1 MQELITCLILWC
13 KRFLKRPLFL
23 FSLLLMPLSVI
34 FLQNCHTKKDAVIH
48 VALYAPEQDSDQT
61 AQELADK
68 MVSLSNSAIKFYK
81 SRTPEALRADI
92 ASGKAACGYIFPKNL
107 DDRLQSFTAKPA
119 PFILAVCSSDA
130 IHTRIVNEI
139 VLSKLYQPLSYYRLT
154 HFLSGKRDISSEE
167 AWLRNTYQ
175 KYNSSELLFR
185 FEYADGTENTFLSD
199 PHANIML
206 LPIRGMTAAM
216 ILLCCLAGG
225 FFRYSDTSILLLM
238 DSKKRKLC
246 SFLSLLVPGLFSGAA
261 GLLTIKLT
269 GTMTA
274 PAAEIP
280 AMLLFLLCCMSL
292 ANLLYVLCSRQEFY
306 LASIPVLVVGSLIFS
321 PVFINLEGF
330 ASGIRFLSR
339 LFPNTHYLAAIYT
352 SSSTTSSF
360 SSIISSSVFLIC
372 SAASASLYS
381 RIKG

>member
-1 MQELITCLILWC
+1 
-13 KRFLKRPLFL
+13 
-23 FSLLLMPLSVI
+23 
-34 FLQNCHTKKDAVIH
+34 
-48 VALYAPEQDSDQT
+48 
-61 AQELADK
+61 
-68 MVSLSNSAIKFYK
+68 
-81 SRTPEALRADI
+81 
-92 ASGKAACGYIFPKNL
+92 
-107 DDRLQSFTAKPA
+107 
-119 PFILAVCSSDA
+119 
-130 IHTRIVNEI
+130 
-139 VLSKLYQPLSYYRLT
+139 
-154 HFLSGKRDISSEE
+154 
-167 AWLRNTYQ
+167 
-175 KYNSSELLFR
+175 
-185 FEYADGTENTFLSD
+185 
-199 PHANIML
+199 
-206 LPIRGMTAAM
+206 M

-269 GTMTA
+269 GTMTT

-339 LFPNTHYLAAIYT
+339 LFPNTHYL
-352 SSSTTSSF
+352 
-360 SSIISSSVFLIC
+360 VFLIC
-372 SAASASLYS
+372 SDASAYLYS

>member
-1 MQELITCLILWC
+1 
-13 KRFLKRPLFL
+13 
-23 FSLLLMPLSVI
+23 
-34 FLQNCHTKKDAVIH
+34 
-48 VALYAPEQDSDQT
+48 
-61 AQELADK
+61 
-68 MVSLSNSAIKFYK
+68 
-81 SRTPEALRADI
+81 
-92 ASGKAACGYIFPKNL
+92 
-107 DDRLQSFTAKPA
+107 
-119 PFILAVCSSDA
+119 
-130 IHTRIVNEI
+130 
-139 VLSKLYQPLSYYRLT
+139 
-154 HFLSGKRDISSEE
+154 
-167 AWLRNTYQ
+167 
-175 KYNSSELLFR
+175 
-185 FEYADGTENTFLSD
+185 
-199 PHANIML
+199 ML

-269 GTMTA
+269 GTMTT

-292 ANLLYVLCSRQEFY
+292 TNLLYVLCSRQEFY

-321 PVFINLEGF
+321 PVFINLESF